1 MKVFLGNEVLVEFE
15 IQNEF
20 LSPAVEGQGEIVY
33 VLWASC
39 RRAFKGRLNLPFGP
53 AVIEHGLD
61 LISSGEVQ
69 VWQLTQFY

>member
-20 LSPAVEGQGEIVY
+20 LSPAVEGHGEIVY
-33 VLWASC
+33 VLWASWR
-39 RRAFKGRLNLPFGP
+39 RRAFKGRLNLPFGS

-61 LISSGEVQ
+61 LISSGDD
-69 VWQLTQFY
+69 